1 MNQELI
7 GKFISKK
14 RKGKKLTQE
23 SLVEK
28 LGVSINAVSKWE
40 RGICLMDMSLL
51 KPLSDI
57 LDVSINEILAGEEIR
72 DEELKSK
79 AEENIINLT
88 ELYDLKSSKSGVFAF
103 SVITLLLLIYC
114 GKKDINTLPIVMIW
128 FVYNL
133 GYSFNKY
140 KFTSDKK
147 GLVIALLYS
156 LGLVVTAILFL
167 IQTF

>member
-14 RKGKKLTQE
+14 RKEKKLTQE
-23 SLVEK
+23 SLAEK
-28 LGVSINAVSKWE
+28 LGVSINEVSKWE

-88 ELYDLKSSKSGVFAF
+88 ELYDLKSSKSGVLAF

-114 GKKDINTLPIVMIW
+114 GKKDIDTLPIVMIW

-140 KFTSDKK
+140 RFTKDKK
-147 GLVIALLYS
+147 DSVIALLYG
-156 LGLVVTAILFL
+156 LGLVVTIILFL
-167 IQTF
+167 VQTF